1 MKNLATGM
9 TRGILS
15 VILILWSVAGAF
27 ASEKMDSCNRDRLVI
42 AYVTSWSEVVPDPQ
56 LMTHIN
62 YAFGHVSDSFDGIR
76 VDNPERLRKIV
87 ALREG
92 NPRLRVLLSIGG
104 WTSGRFSEM
113 AASDSTR
120 AAFCRDARRIVD
132 EFGLDGIDIDWEY
145 PGSSEAG
152 ISSSDKDI
160 ENFTSLMLELRR
172 HLGRE
177 RLLTLAT
184 YARGKYYDFKSFI
197 DAVDFVNMMSY
208 DMNRAPLHHA
218 PLFSSGKFPGLS
230 VEQAMKAHLDQGVP
244 ASKLCMGLPFYG
256 RGTAATADYVDFRD
270 LPLQLARFTRG
281 YDPEGR
287 VPYLSDSDGNPVLG
301 FDDPES
307 LTEKCRY
314 ALDNGLRGV
323 MYWECAADDASSS
336 LAHLLRDLV
345 LLPR

>member
-27 ASEKMDSCNRDRLVI
+27 ASEKCDSCGRDRLVI

-76 VDNPERLRKIV
+76 VDNPARLRKIV

-132 EFGLDGIDIDWEY
+132 EFGLDGNDIDWEY
-145 PGSSEAG
+145 PVS
-152 ISSSDKDI
+152 
-160 ENFTSLMLELRR
+160 
-172 HLGRE
+172 
-177 RLLTLAT
+177 
-184 YARGKYYDFKSFI
+184 
-197 DAVDFVNMMSY
+197 
-208 DMNRAPLHHA
+208 AP
-218 PLFSSGKFPGLS
+218 
-230 VEQAMKAHLDQGVP
+230 
-244 ASKLCMGLPFYG
+244 
-256 RGTAATADYVDFRD
+256 RIRT
-270 LPLQLARFTRG
+270 
-281 YDPEGR
+281 
-287 VPYLSDSDGNPVLG
+287 
-301 FDDPES
+301 
-307 LTEKCRY
+307 
-314 ALDNGLRGV
+314 
-323 MYWECAADDASSS
+323 
-336 LAHLLRDLV
+336 
-345 LLPR
+345 

>member
-27 ASEKMDSCNRDRLVI
+27 ASEKCDSCGRDRLVI

-76 VDNPERLRKIV
+76 VDNPARLRKIV

-184 YARGKYYDFKSFI
+184 YAGGKYYDFKSFI
-197 DAVDFVNMMSY
+197 DAVDFVNMM
-208 DMNRAPLHHA
+208 
-218 PLFSSGKFPGLS
+218 
-230 VEQAMKAHLDQGVP
+230 
-244 ASKLCMGLPFYG
+244 
-256 RGTAATADYVDFRD
+256 TADYVDFRD

-287 VPYLSDSDGNPVLG
+287 VPYLADSDGNPVLG

-336 LAHLLRDLV
+336 LARLLRDLV